1 MAVVVPPSAGFCIL
15 DTGRREMPAG
25 RLLKYR
31 HRVGIAMPLLQL
43 IRSANVLTNIEND
56 RPSSLISERLSTEQ
70 TGMLSRN
77 RGMCERQPQVQQT
90 SKNHHPSPPYKSLL
104 ICYSRYVIPVHV
116 RHMRKRPGKE
126 ARKTR
131 VVMCSIK

>member
-15 DTGRREMPAG
+15 DAGRREMPAG
-25 RLLKYR
+25 RLLQYR

-90 SKNHHPSPPYKSLL
+90 SKNHHPSFPNLSPRACRKNE
-104 ICYSRYVIPVHV
+104 RYVQRVGASSRV
-116 RHMRKRPGKE
+116 RRQQAKKIEGSVKY
-126 ARKTR
+126 KG
-131 VVMCSIK
+131 